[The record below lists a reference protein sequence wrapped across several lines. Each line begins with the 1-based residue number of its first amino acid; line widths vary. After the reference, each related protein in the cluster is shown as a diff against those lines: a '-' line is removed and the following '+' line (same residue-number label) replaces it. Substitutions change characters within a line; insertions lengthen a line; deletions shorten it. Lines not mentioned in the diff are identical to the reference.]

1 MCRGNE
7 WGDVLFNLH
16 ADYSTAGD
24 QQQAIDQLVDQLEKE
39 QERCILL
46 ESPAQVRPSPWRT

>member
-1 MCRGNE
+1 M
-7 WGDVLFNLH
+7 FKLH

-24 QQQAIDQLVDQLEKE
+24 QQQAIDKLVDQLENG

-46 ESPAQVRPSPWRT
+46 GLQAQERPSRWRT